1 METIKI
7 IETLNAHTVKKPC
20 VKLTV
25 KAIIVAQDGSIA
37 TGDNA
42 IRNDVDVCPRVVKNC
57 PTGQGYEMC
66 KSVCNQN
73 EHAEVTAIQNAKKQ
87 GMDIQGATLMLTGHT
102 YCCDNCISSMKE
114 AGITKAVCVDSGKEY
129 LFNQ

>member
-1 METIKI
+1 MEI
-7 IETLNAHTVKKPC
+7 IAISNQLADFSVSRPC
-20 VKLTV
+20 LKQTV
-25 KAIIVAQDGSIA
+25 KAIIVTQDGQRILGS
-37 TGDNA
+37 NA
-42 IRNDVDVCPRVVKNC
+42 INNDVDICPRVVENM
-57 PTGQGYEMC
+57 PTGEGYHLC
-66 KSVCNQN
+66 KDVCNQN